1 MMWIL
6 ENQGPSLPGELG
18 YLLAVAKMFSGFS
31 TASIIGSAAVFLNS
45 KLIEAHRHTEY
56 YPEQ

>member
-18 YLLAVAKMFSGFS
+18 YLVVIAKMFSGFS
-31 TASIIGSAAVFLNS
+31 TASISGSAAVFG
-45 KLIEAHRHTEY
+45 IER
-56 YPEQ
+56 